1 MTDTAPWLVGG
12 GFWLAGLFIGWLS
25 AKLQQQSKQHALQQ
39 QLNQQDKEL
48 SLAQARLQQQ
58 NVQLQK
64 LEEQHDSV
72 STARAGLE
80 RSLLQSQADHRHLQE
95 KLSSQK
101 EEIVQLQEQL
111 KEQFENMA
119 SRILADNREQLANSN
134 QERLSLILEPLKE
147 RIGAFE
153 KKVDETYKSQSVEQ
167 GVLKSE
173 IEKLMQ
179 LNQHMSEEA
188 RNLTL
193 ALKGD
198 NKTQGNWGEMVL
210 ERVLE
215 SSGLS
220 KGQEYILQG
229 EDMQLRTEEGRLQK
243 PDVIIRLPEGKHLII
258 DAKVSLKAYEQ
269 FCCATT
275 EEERTS
281 CLKQHI
287 SSLKGHV
294 RGLSEKHYHTH
305 KKLHTPDFV
314 LLFLPIEASFSLAL
328 GNESNE
334 LFSFAWERK
343 VVIVSPTTLLATL
356 RTAASIWKYEKQNR
370 HALQIAEEGG
380 KLYDKLYNFVA
391 EMEKVGKN
399 LQQSQDSYQDAMKK
413 LSSGRGNLLDR
424 AEKLKSLGVATKKDI
439 DQLQWAQNR
448 GLADTPD

>member
-1 MTDTAPWLVGG
+1 MLDTAQWWMAG
-12 GFWLAGLFIGWLS
+12 GFLLFGLLLGWLL
-25 AKLQQQSKQHALQQ
+25 ARLQQQARQQALQLQ
-39 QLNQQDKEL
+39 FSQQDKEL
-48 SLAQARLQQQ
+48 SLLQDRMQQQSLQQ
-58 NVQLQK
+58 QK
-64 LEEQHDSV
+64 LEEQYESV

-80 RSLLQSQADHRHLQE
+80 RSLLQVQADNRHLQE
-95 KLSSQK
+95 KLSSQQ
-101 EEIVQLQEQL
+101 EETRKLQEQL

-119 SRILADNREQLANSN
+119 SRILADTREQLAHSN
-134 QERLSLILEPLKE
+134 QERLSLILDPLKE

-153 KKVDETYKSQSVEQ
+153 KKVEETYKSQSVEQ

-198 NKTQGNWGEMVL
+198 NKAQGNWGEMVL
-210 ERVLE
+210 ERILE

-229 EDMQLRTEEGRLQK
+229 EEMRLRTEDGRLQK

-269 FCCATT
+269 FTCATT
-275 EEERTS
+275 EEERSS

-294 RGLSEKHYHTH
+294 KGLSEKHYHTH

-328 GNESNE
+328 GSESNE

-391 EMEKVGKN
+391 ELEKVGKH
-399 LQQSQDSYQDAMKK
+399 LQHGQDSYQDAMKK

-424 AEKLKSLGVATKKDI
+424 AEKLKSLGVATKKDME
-439 DQLQWAQNR
+439 QLQWVQNN

>member
-1 MTDTAPWLVGG
+1 MDLLSLLIGVCG
-12 GFWLAGLFIGWLS
+12 GFISGGLIAFFFS
-25 AKLQQQSKQHALQQ
+25 QRKEQSLQQKLASLEKEHSLSQERLQVIGRQFSELQQ
-39 QLNQQDKEL
+39 LHKDLQDGK
-48 SLAQARLQQQ
+48 SGLQQNLTIAQ
-58 NVQLQK
+58 THNK
-64 LEEQHDSV
+64 
-72 STARAGLE
+72 
-80 RSLLQSQADHRHLQE
+80 HLQE
-95 KLSSQK
+95 KLENQK
-101 EEIVQLQEQL
+101 EEIHKLQEQL

-119 SRILADNREQLANSN
+119 SRILADSREQLAHSN
-134 QERLSLILEPLKE
+134 QERLSLILDPLKE
-147 RIGAFE
+147 RISHFE
-153 KKVDETYKSQSVEQ
+153 KKVEETYKSQSVEQ

-215 SSGLS
+215 SSGLA

-229 EDMQLRTEEGRLQK
+229 EELQLRTEEGRLQK

-269 FCCATT
+269 FTCATT
-275 EEERTS
+275 EAERTS

-294 RGLSEKHYHTH
+294 KGLSEKHYHSQR
-305 KKLHTPDFV
+305 KLHTPDFV

-328 GNESNE
+328 GNESND
-334 LFSFAWERK
+334 LFSYAWDRK

-370 HALQIAEEGG
+370 NALQIAEEGG

-391 EMEKVGKN
+391 EMEKVGKY
-399 LQQSQDSYQDAMKK
+399 LQQSQAGYDDAMKK
-413 LSSGRGNLLDR
+413 LSTGKGNLLDK
-424 AEKLKSLGVATKKDI
+424 AEKLKSLGVAAKKDM
-439 DQLQWAQNR
+439 DELQLVQNS
-448 GLADTPD
+448 GLTSSPS

>member
-1 MTDTAPWLVGG
+1 MDIITLIAGLSGG
-12 GFWLAGLFIGWLS
+12 LLIGSLAGYLINQRNS
-25 AKLQQQSKQHALQQ
+25 RHLQQKLFSQE
-39 QLNQQDKEL
+39 KEL
-48 SLAQARLQQQ
+48 SLTQERLQNSRQQYDELRLLHNDLQDAKHGLQQ
-58 NVQLQK
+58 NLGI
-64 LEEQHDSV
+64 S
-72 STARAGLE
+72 
-80 RSLLQSQADHRHLQE
+80 QSENKHLQE
-95 KLSSQK
+95 KLNNQK
-101 EEIVQLQEQL
+101 QEIQKLQEQL

-119 SRILADNREQLANSN
+119 SRILADNREQLAHTN
-134 QERLSLILEPLKE
+134 QERLSLILDPLKE
-147 RIGAFE
+147 RITAFE
-153 KKVDETYKSQSVEQ
+153 KKVDESYKSQSVEQ

-173 IEKLMQ
+173 IEKLML

-210 ERVLE
+210 ERILE

-229 EDMQLRTEEGRLQK
+229 EDMKLRTDEGQLQK

-269 FCCATT
+269 FSCASTD
-275 EEERTS
+275 EERNA
-281 CLKQHI
+281 CLKMHI

-294 RGLSEKHYHTH
+294 KGLSEKHYHTH
-305 KKLHTPDFV
+305 KKLNTPDFV

-328 GNESNE
+328 GNENND
-334 LFSFAWERK
+334 LFSYAWERK

-370 HALQIAEEGG
+370 NALQIAEEGG
-380 KLYDKLYNFVA
+380 KLYDKFYLFVS
-391 EMEKVGKN
+391 EMEKVGKH

-413 LSSGRGNLLDR
+413 LSSGKGNLLDR
-424 AEKLKSLGVATKKDI
+424 AEKLRSLGIATKKDM
-439 DQLQWAQNR
+439 DQLQWVQTNS
-448 GLADTPD
+448 LADNS